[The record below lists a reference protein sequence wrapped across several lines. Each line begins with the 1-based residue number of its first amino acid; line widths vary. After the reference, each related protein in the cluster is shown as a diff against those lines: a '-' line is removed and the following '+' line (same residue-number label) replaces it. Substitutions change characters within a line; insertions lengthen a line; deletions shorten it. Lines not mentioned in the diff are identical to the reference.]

1 MEEERLIK
9 KPIEIEMK
17 EAYLDYSMSVIIGRA
32 LPDVRDGLKPVHRR
46 ILFAMQELGLSYNK
60 SFKKSARI
68 TGEVLGKFHPHGDA
82 AVYESMVRMAQEF
95 ALRYPLVKGQGN
107 FGSVDGDSAASM
119 RYTEA
124 KLSKIAEELLADINK
139 ETVHWVDNFDGSL
152 KEPEVLPAK
161 LPNLLINGSTGIA
174 VGMATNIPPHN
185 ITEVCRAIITLI
197 ENPNAEIADLMQ
209 HIKGPDFP
217 TGGTICGKMGIL
229 NAYKTGRGKLQVRA
243 KADIEVKKEKQAI
256 VITEIPYQVNK
267 SNLIE
272 GIARLVTEKTIEGIS
287 DIRDESDRDGMR
299 IVIELKRGADANV
312 VLNQLYKHSQLETTF
327 GIIMLAID
335 NKQPKVM
342 NLKEV
347 LNYYLAHRKEVIVRR
362 TQFDVEKAK
371 ARAHILEGL
380 EIALNNI
387 DPIVKGLKESKTVEI
402 ARNFLITNYKLTEIQ
417 ANAILDMKLQKIT
430 SLETEKLKEEFEEIK
445 KLIAEL
451 NSILAST
458 EKVLELIK
466 TDLREIIENYGDNRK
481 TELSDLEEEL
491 EMEDLIP
498 DEEVALMMTT
508 SGYIKR
514 MPIQE
519 YRLQKRGGV
528 GVKGTEKKEDDD
540 VETIIHTS
548 THNYLLC
555 FSNQGQVYWL
565 KVYQVP
571 EAGKYAKGKAIINLL
586 NISEGERIT
595 TVIPIKHFD
604 DKHFLIMM
612 TKTGLVK
619 KTELM
624 EYSRPRSNGIVGIK
638 LIEGDELVTVKL
650 TPGTLKFIIG
660 TKKGMAVRFE
670 ESEVRDVGRNSQGVR
685 GIRLRKDDEVI
696 GMEVAIDTGQ
706 LLTITENGF
715 GKRTDIPEYRLISR
729 GGKGVI
735 NIQTTERN
743 GDVVAIKTVK
753 DNDEIMVVSKNGIVI
768 RTPVTDIPNISR
780 NTQGVRIMR
789 LKEGDKVSTVE
800 KIKHAFPLVEPTEKS
815 EENTEQK
822 EN

>member
-243 KADIEVKKEKQAI
+243 KAD
-256 VITEIPYQVNK
+256 
-267 SNLIE
+267 
-272 GIARLVTEKTIEGIS
+272 
-287 DIRDESDRDGMR
+287 
-299 IVIELKRGADANV
+299 IELKRGADANV